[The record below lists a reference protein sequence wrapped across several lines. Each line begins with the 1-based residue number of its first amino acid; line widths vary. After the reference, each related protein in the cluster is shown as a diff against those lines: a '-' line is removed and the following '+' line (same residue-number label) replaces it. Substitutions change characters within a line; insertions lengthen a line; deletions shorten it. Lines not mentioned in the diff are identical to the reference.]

1 MRKTSVFMKR
11 AIVLAVFL
19 LAGASAVF
27 AASGDTL
34 TIGGSVPLTL
44 DLTVTP
50 SGTQD
55 NITLVGA
62 VAPST
67 ATIASIAI
75 NTNASAGW
83 ELWVFSANAGAA
95 GTWLIN
101 ADGDQIDYTMHYTNT
116 GGGATAAITDSG
128 LKVGEEAAPNA
139 AESGDLVITYDQA
152 TDYPAGY
159 YSDVL
164 TITLRAK

>member
-1 MRKTSVFMKR
+1 MINTSVR
-11 AIVLAVFL
+11 TARNLLLAVFL
-19 LAGASAVF
+19 LAGATAAF

-62 VAPST
+62 AAGST
-67 ATIASIAI
+67 ADIADIDI
-75 NTNASAGW
+75 NTNSSGGW
-83 ELWVFSANAGAA
+83 ELWVFSANAGAL
-95 GTWLIN
+95 GTGLLN
-101 ADGDQIDYTMHYTNT
+101 ADGDQIDYTIAYGGT
-116 GGGATAAITDSG
+116 GGAATMAVTDSG

-139 AESGDLVITYDQA
+139 AETGTLTITYDQA
-152 TDYPAGY
+152 NNYAAGY
-159 YSDVL
+159 YSDLL
-164 TITLRAK
+164 TVTLRAK